1 MYKVFFND
9 STIEIGTESK
19 RSFKNNITQTVDCEN
34 YRFVKELIQQ
44 IESGEKILHFVILN
58 KDLDLLWNCFKSQL
72 TEIPAAGGLVR
83 NGDHA
88 FLFIKR
94 LGVWDLPK
102 GKIETKEIAES
113 AAMREVEEECG
124 VSGLQIIRQLD
135 STFHIYRS
143 PYLNFPDNLVLK
155 ETKWFLMRCDD
166 EQSLI
171 PQTEE
176 NIEEARWFNVD
187 ELDQVMA
194 NTYSSL
200 REFLQK
206 TLPVV
211 TNSPHA

>member
-19 RSFKNNITQTVDCEN
+19 KSFKNNITQAIDCEN
-34 YRFVKELIQQ
+34 SRFVKELISQ
-44 IESGEKILHFVILN
+44 IESGEEILHFMILN
-58 KDLDLLWNCFKSQL
+58 KDHGHLWECFKSQL
-72 TEIPAAGGLVR
+72 AQIPAAGGLVMK
-83 NGDHA
+83 GAHS
-88 FLFIKR
+88 FLFIRR

-102 GKIETKEIAES
+102 GKIEPNETAEN
-113 AAMREVEEECG
+113 AAIREVEEECG
-124 VSGLQIIRQLD
+124 VAGLHIIRQLD

-143 PYLNFPDNLVLK
+143 PYLNSPDNLVLK
-155 ETKWFLMRCDD
+155 ETKWFLMSCDD

-176 NIEEARWFNVD
+176 NIEEARWFSMD

-200 REFLQK
+200 REFLHK
-206 TLPVV
+206 SLPVV
-211 TNSPHA
+211 T